1 MAAGIDCYGFANE
14 RRVHAVAGGAE
25 GLELATSLARPVELA
40 LEQHR
45 LASTFALRAAHPEE
59 LWEPVVLVTPGGIES
74 VETERWKRLTEL
86 GGRGLAV
93 LTGEPLPA
101 RWRLVREGPSWRLE
115 PLGETVVPQ
124 GLAADE
130 LADLGALLVDAAAE
144 PVALGPR
151 PDVPGTDEAF
161 EEPAWALL
169 VRVLGPVDVI
179 DATGRAVP
187 FERAKALEL
196 AVWLAEHRH
205 RPTRSSARAALWESD
220 VRDATFANVVSDA
233 RRAMARLVEPPAE
246 EEWIGRTY
254 GEDLPLHPLVTTDA
268 ELLGARL
275 DHARRQPDDQAVETL
290 RDGLLL
296 VRGLPFAGT
305 SFLWPDCQALPSHH
319 TVLVVNAA
327 VEMATRC
334 LTLGD
339 VDGVFW
345 ATSQGMM
352 ALPAH
357 DELVALRMR
366 AHAAQGNLAG
376 VRQEYASY
384 ERVIMSDPWGGEP
397 SPKVVELRRDLVRP
411 VPSR

>member
-1 MAAGIDCYGFANE
+1 
-14 RRVHAVAGGAE
+14 VP
-25 GLELATSLARPVELA
+25 AT
-40 LEQHR
+40 
-45 LASTFALRAAHPEE
+45 
-59 LWEPVVLVTPGGIES
+59 
-74 VETERWKRLTEL
+74 
-86 GGRGLAV
+86 
-93 LTGEPLPA
+93 
-101 RWRLVREGPSWRLE
+101 
-115 PLGETVVPQ
+115 
-124 GLAADE
+124 
-130 LADLGALLVDAAAE
+130 DA
-144 PVALGPR
+144 
-151 PDVPGTDEAF
+151 AF

-179 DATGRAVP
+179 DVTGRAVS

-205 RPTRSSARAALWESD
+205 RPTRASARADLWESD

-233 RRAMARLVEPPAE
+233 RRAMARLVEPPAD

-254 GEDLPLHPLVTTDA
+254 GEDLPLHPSVRTDA
-268 ELLGARL
+268 ELLEARL
-275 DHARRQPDDQAVETL
+275 DHARRQPDDHAVDTL
-290 RDGLLL
+290 RDGLVL

-345 ATSQGMM
+345 ATSQGMR

-366 AHAAQGNLAG
+366 AHAARGDLAG

-397 SPKVVELRRDLVRP
+397 STKVVELRRDLVRP

>member
-1 MAAGIDCYGFANE
+1 M
-14 RRVHAVAGGAE
+14 
-25 GLELATSLARPVELA
+25 
-40 LEQHR
+40 
-45 LASTFALRAAHPEE
+45 
-59 LWEPVVLVTPGGIES
+59 
-74 VETERWKRLTEL
+74 
-86 GGRGLAV
+86 
-93 LTGEPLPA
+93 
-101 RWRLVREGPSWRLE
+101 
-115 PLGETVVPQ
+115 
-124 GLAADE
+124 
-130 LADLGALLVDAAAE
+130 
-144 PVALGPR
+144 
-151 PDVPGTDEAF
+151 PGTDEAF
-161 EEPAWALL
+161 EDPAWTLL

-179 DATGRAVP
+179 DATGRAVS

-233 RRAMARLVEPPAE
+233 RRAMARLVEPPAD

-254 GEDLPLHPLVTTDA
+254 GEDLPLHPLVRTDA

-275 DHARRQPDDQAVETL
+275 DHARRQPDDQAVDTL

-345 ATSQGMM
+345 ATSQGMR

-366 AHAAQGNLAG
+366 AHAARGNLAG